1 MSISEKRLKA
11 IAGGDPFFFPGEVVA
26 MACALLERPA
36 IYQIAGESDNCRSS
50 ENVQVVQE
58 QSGIAHVPDTLQ
70 NGVEVAAIP
79 VNDVTTGKPLTITL
93 PDISSKAFWSG
104 TGKSEVFHPETY
116 RRWVKEAIERHCDIA
131 RIDVEVK

>member
-104 TGKSEVFHPETY
+104 TGRVKFSI
-116 RRWVKEAIERHCDIA
+116 RRRTGAGSKRRLSGIA
-131 RIDVEVK
+131 LSPVSMWR

>member
-36 IYQIAGESDNCRSS
+36 IDQIAGESDNCRSS
-50 ENVQVVQE
+50 ENVQVLQE
-58 QSGIAHVPDTLQ
+58 QSSIAHGPDAVQ
-70 NGVEVAAIP
+70 NGVEVAAAP
-79 VNDVTTGKPLTITL
+79 VNDVTTGKRITITL

-104 TGKSEVFHPETY
+104 AGKTEVFHPETY
-116 RRWVKEAIERHCDIA
+116 KRWVKEAI
-131 RIDVEVK
+131 

>member
-1 MSISEKRLKA
+1 MTICEKRLKR
-11 IAGGDPFFFPGEVVA
+11 IAGGEPFFPGEVVA
-26 MACALLERPA
+26 MACALLERA
-36 IYQIAGESDNCRSS
+36 AKGQIAGELDNCRSS
-50 ENVQVVQE
+50 ENVQVAQE

-70 NGVEVAAIP
+70 NGVEVAAMP

-104 TGKSEVFHPETY
+104 SGKDEVFHPETY
-116 RRWVKEAIERHCDIA
+116 RRWVKEAIERYCTIA